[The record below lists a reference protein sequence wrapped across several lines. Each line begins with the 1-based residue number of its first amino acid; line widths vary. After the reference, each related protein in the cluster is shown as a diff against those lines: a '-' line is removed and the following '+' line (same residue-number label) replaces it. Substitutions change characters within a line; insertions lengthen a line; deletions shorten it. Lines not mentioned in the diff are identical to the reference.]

1 MKLPNA
7 DLLPSLLVAIAL
19 VVAATVFVSE
29 TDSFRKA
36 VAEWASRDLAS
47 RTELAAATLFEPL
60 RTGDFRQIHEFG
72 ASCSAE
78 GVRLTIFSGPG
89 GVVFDSVGRPSDQA
103 ESIYATRHSGEF
115 SVRLGIPIE
124 RVMAP
129 YRRAR
134 YGFLLAAI
142 VGGSGVMLVLLFTVR
157 QRSRM
162 RELARERDSQR
173 RLVEEMKRVEAFRRD
188 FIADVS
194 HEIKTP
200 LTGIIGSVDLLMS
213 EDVPEAMRPRLLT
226 MVKAESERLNALAQ
240 GILSLSRLEQDGM
253 AADMSDV
260 NLSEIVNDAVGRL
273 RPLAAD
279 KGIDICV
286 DVPGECVVRC
296 DGQLVSSAVSN
307 LAANAIR
314 HSGSKDV
321 VVRLSAESGTAA
333 VTVEDHGVG
342 IPPGEQKRVFERFYR
357 VDRARSA
364 DTGGAGLGLAI
375 VRRIARLHGGDVKLE
390 QPQPTGCRFILSI
403 PR

>member
-1 MKLPNA
+1 
-7 DLLPSLLVAIAL
+7 
-19 VVAATVFVSE
+19 
-29 TDSFRKA
+29 
-36 VAEWASRDLAS
+36 
-47 RTELAAATLFEPL
+47 
-60 RTGDFRQIHEFG
+60 
-72 ASCSAE
+72 
-78 GVRLTIFSGPG
+78 
-89 GVVFDSVGRPSDQA
+89 
-103 ESIYATRHSGEF
+103 
-115 SVRLGIPIE
+115 
-124 RVMAP
+124 
-129 YRRAR
+129 
-134 YGFLLAAI
+134 
-142 VGGSGVMLVLLFTVR
+142 
-157 QRSRM
+157 
-162 RELARERDSQR
+162 
-173 RLVEEMKRVEAFRRD
+173 
-188 FIADVS
+188 
-194 HEIKTP
+194 
-200 LTGIIGSVDLLMS
+200 
-213 EDVPEAMRPRLLT
+213 
-226 MVKAESERLNALAQ
+226 
-240 GILSLSRLEQDGM
+240 M

-260 NLSEIVNDAVGRL
+260 NLSEIVNDAVWRL

-307 LAANAIR
+307 LVANAIR